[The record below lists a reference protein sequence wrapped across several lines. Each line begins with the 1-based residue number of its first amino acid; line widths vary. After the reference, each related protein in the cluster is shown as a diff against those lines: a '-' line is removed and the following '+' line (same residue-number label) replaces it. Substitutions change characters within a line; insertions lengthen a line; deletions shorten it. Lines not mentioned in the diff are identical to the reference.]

1 MSVEREQ
8 TQVTEW
14 FDEHETGDNQFT
26 VDFSVT
32 QQLY

>member
-8 TQVTEW
+8 TRVTER
-14 FDEHETGDNQFT
+14 FDEHEKGENQFT

-32 QQLY
+32 QQLC